1 MKFHG
6 RISMLLIFGAVLSL
20 NPAFAAQP
28 PFYQGKN
35 ITFLINFSAGGPT
48 DIEGRIVARHLARHI
63 PGNPAVIVQNMSG
76 AGGVTG
82 INFLGE
88 AAKKDA
94 LTLGYFTGPY
104 NHHMMKS
111 STLRT
116 DLMKV
121 PFIASVGSVT
131 VCYIRADV
139 APGIKKPTDIA
150 KAERFRAGGLSFD
163 SNKDLRFR
171 LAFDILGLKYDYVT
185 GYNSSNDARLAVQRN
200 EIQYHDENIPGYRG
214 VVEPQLVKTGIVTPL
229 YYHDLIAPDGTM
241 RKSPDYPELNSFTE
255 IYTANSR
262 QSADGNQ
269 IRNAEGGKYGEPEP
283 QPGGF
288 VTAQIRPRKQSLRC
302 DRLLQRCPRTKNLSL
317 RQRKSCVFSRVSM
330 LGKMAKNCGIK
341 CSGRPP
347 KSSTSCG
354 SLLNRR
360 GSNDFRFWTRIIKKR
375 AREGKLPATYG
386 FRTEATLL

>member
-1 MKFHG
+1 MKVQIRAFVFF
-6 RISMLLIFGAVLSL
+6 LLGLVFVFA
-20 NPAFAAQP
+20 PAFAAEKA
-28 PFYQGKN
+28 FYQGKT

-63 PGNPAVIVQNMSG
+63 PGNPLIVVQNMSG

-88 AAKKDA
+88 KAKPDA

-111 STLRT
+111 SSLRT

-131 VCYIRADV
+131 VCYIRSDV
-139 APGIKKPTDIA
+139 PPGIKKPTDIA

-171 LAFDILGLKYDYVT
+171 LAFDVLGLKYDYVT
-185 GYNSSNDARLAVQRN
+185 GYNSSNDARLALQRN

-229 YYHDLIAPDGTM
+229 YYHDVVKPDGTM
-241 RKSPDYPELNSFTE
+241 GKSPDYPELDSFTE
-255 IYTANSR
+255 VYT
-262 QSADGNQ
+262 Q
-269 IRNAEGGKYGEPEP
+269 IHGKAP
-283 QPGGF
+283 
-288 VTAQIRPRKQSLRC
+288 T
-302 DRLLQRCPRTKNLSL
+302 
-317 RQRKSCVFSRVSM
+317 
-330 LGKMAKNCGIK
+330 GIK
-341 CSGRPP
+341 YEC
-347 KSSTSCG
+347 
-354 SLLNRR
+354 
-360 GSNDFRFWTRIIKKR
+360 
-375 AREGKLPATYG
+375 
-386 FRTEATLL
+386 

>member
-1 MKFHG
+1 MKLCG
-6 RISMLLIFGAVLSL
+6 RVSLLFLFGVFLFFA
-20 NPAFAAQP
+20 PAFAAQA

-35 ITFLINFSAGGPT
+35 ITFLINFAAGGPT
-48 DIEGRIVARHLARHI
+48 DIEGRIVARHLAKHI
-63 PGNPAVIVQNMSG
+63 PGNPAVIVQNMPG

-111 STLRT
+111 TTLRT
-116 DLMKV
+116 DLMQL
-121 PFIASVGSVT
+121 PFVASVGSVT
-131 VCYIRADV
+131 VCYIRSDV
-139 APGIKKPTDIA
+139 PPGIKKPTDIV

-214 VVEPQLVKTGIVTPL
+214 VVEPQLVKNGIVTPL
-229 YYHDLIAPDGTM
+229 YYHDLIAPDGAM

-255 IYTANSR
+255 VYTQIFGKAPTGIKYETLKAANMAS
-262 QSADGNQ
+262 Q
-269 IRNAEGGKYGEPEP
+269 
-283 QPGGF
+283 
-288 VTAQIRPRKQSLRC
+288 
-302 DRLLQRCPRTKNLSL
+302 NLSRVALLTPKSPKEAVLAL
-317 RQRKSCVFSRVSM
+317 RQAFTSLSKDEDFIAEAKKAMRFQPRFDVGEDGEKLRDKVLRAPPEVVDFVRQYIDQARK
-330 LGKMAKNCGIK
+330 
-341 CSGRPP
+341 
-347 KSSTSCG
+347 
-354 SLLNRR
+354 
-360 GSNDFRFWTRIIKKR
+360 
-375 AREGKLPATYG
+375 
-386 FRTEATLL
+386 

>member
-1 MKFHG
+1 MKFLG
-6 RISMLLIFGAVLSL
+6 RASLFLFSGLFLLVAPV
-20 NPAFAAQP
+20 FAAEKA
-28 PFYQGKN
+28 FYQGKT

-48 DIEGRIVARHLARHI
+48 DIEGRIVARYLARHI
-63 PGNPAVIVQNMSG
+63 PGNPLIVVQNMSG

-82 INFLGE
+82 INYLGE
-88 AAKKDA
+88 KAKPDA

-121 PFIASVGSVT
+121 PYIASVGSVT
-131 VCYIRADV
+131 VCYIRSDV

-229 YYHDLIAPDGTM
+229 YYHDVIKPDGTM
-241 RKSPDYPELNSFTE
+241 GKSPDYPELDSFTE
-255 IYTANSR
+255 VYTQIHGKAPTGIKYETLKAANMAS
-262 QSADGNQ
+262 Q
-269 IRNAEGGKYGEPEP
+269 
-283 QPGGF
+283 
-288 VTAQIRPRKQSLRC
+288 
-302 DRLLQRCPRTKNLSL
+302 NLSRVALLPPNSPKEAVLAL
-317 RQRKSCVFSRVSM
+317 RQAFTALSKDEEFIAEAKKVMRFQPRFDVGEDGEKLRDRVLRASPEVVDFVRQFIDQARK
-330 LGKMAKNCGIK
+330 
-341 CSGRPP
+341 
-347 KSSTSCG
+347 
-354 SLLNRR
+354 
-360 GSNDFRFWTRIIKKR
+360 
-375 AREGKLPATYG
+375 
-386 FRTEATLL
+386 